1 MINDRNNINKTSYL
15 HTAVI
20 HDEYAYIRP
29 SGMCDRQ
36 GTRRETEKT
45 IVTCIYAS
53 ASLVLIKTLF
63 I

>member
-29 SGMCDRQ
+29 SGMCGRQ
-36 GTRRETEKT
+36 ARGVKQKRR
-45 IVTCIYAS
+45 
-53 ASLVLIKTLF
+53 
-63 I
+63 